1 MPTTTEHLDYL
12 RRAHAYRLLDLRLC
26 ARTRFFAAAAVICE
40 ALAHLSVSP
49 ARLSVGGAAWR
60 FLAALSTELEQV
72 NLGIAE
78 HIERR
83 ALLRPALDACIVRI
97 EQLHVQR
104 ELDRLQQQCRADSER
119 LLVDCNRLLNCAHW
133 PGLAGLRRLRLE
145 PRSPALLRCVL
156 KDLRRHRART
166 LDFARQ
172 RDREDIGL
180 GLIARVRSELE

>member
-1 MPTTTEHLDYL
+1 MPPPTEHLDYL

-49 ARLSVGGAAWR
+49 ARWGLGGAAWR
-60 FLAALSTELEQV
+60 FLAVLSTELEQV
-72 NLGIAE
+72 NRGIAE
-78 HIERR
+78 HIEGH
-83 ALLRPALDACIVRI
+83 AVLRPPLDACIVRI

-104 ELDRLQQQCRADSER
+104 ELDRLQQHCRADSER
-119 LLVDCNRLLNCAHW
+119 LLLDCNRLLNCAHW
-133 PGLAGLRRLRLE
+133 PGLPGLRRLRVE
-145 PRSPALLRCVL
+145 PRAPALLRCVL
-156 KDLRRHRART
+156 QDLRHHRTRT

-180 GLIARVRSELE
+180 GLIARVRAELE